1 MWAEHT
7 PSELHRCAS
16 QVISLIFCY
25 ILLRDKIRCAGS
37 ALYDFEAKKCQN
49 YLHSM
54 HVVFLVITV
63 KSSSQHSNKITTNLF
78 HKVSGLTVKK
88 KVKCQK
94 L

>member
-1 MWAEHT
+1 M
-7 PSELHRCAS
+7 S

-25 ILLRDKIRCAGS
+25 ILLRDKIRFAGS

-49 YLHSM
+49 YFYGM

-63 KSSSQHSNKITTNLF
+63 KFSIASQHSNKITANMF
-78 HKVSGLTVKK
+78 QNVSGLTVKK
-88 KVKCQK
+88 KVKSQK